1 MTDQHGYL
9 SLMNTMCD
17 MTQFVVV
24 VPIPDET
31 SATLASHFKQHVLLK
46 FGICHLVVIDDGT
59 PFKGAFAAMC
69 QALYLNYA
77 FLAKRNHKGPLVEHF
92 YRFLNKSVTIAAE
105 DRDTNDIFVPASIT
119 ASYTWNSVHIDSTD
133 IIRSIPAISRA
144 LNFSF
149 DININVVPKLIK
161 NNAQDT
167 LNYLNFTNSLR
178 HFSSSILEI
187 LIEDRRNAHTE
198 RINNSKNLSF

>member
-1 MTDQHGYL
+1 M
-9 SLMNTMCD
+9 
-17 MTQFVVV
+17 
-24 VPIPDET
+24 
-31 SATLASHFKQHVLLK
+31 
-46 FGICHLVVIDDGT
+46 
-59 PFKGAFAAMC
+59 
-69 QALYLNYA
+69 
-77 FLAKRNHKGPLVEHF
+77 
-92 YRFLNKSVTIAAE
+92 
-105 DRDTNDIFVPASIT
+105 
-119 ASYTWNSVHIDSTD
+119 HIDSTD

-198 RINNSKNLSF
+198 RINNSKNLFF